1 MAGKRTF
8 EFGVGS
14 GQIANDVTIR
24 NTHYGM
30 TIELE
35 GVYPSDVAELLTADE
50 IAEGVAVGDMI
61 AALVKRHGLGE
72 VVAQLVDVPG
82 AGAQNVLSEI
92 DDYVDDSEID
102 QWIAKKQPS
111 GE

>member
-8 EFGVGS
+8 EFCVGS
-14 GQIANDVTIR
+14 GQIADDATIR
-24 NTHYGM
+24 HAHYGM

-35 GVYPSDVAELLTADE
+35 GVYPSDVVELLTADE
-50 IAEGVAVGDMI
+50 IAEGVDVGDMI

-82 AGAQNVLSEI
+82 AGAQSVLSEI
-92 DDYVDDSEID
+92 DDYVVDSEVD
-102 QWIAKKQPS
+102 LWIAKKTLNR
-111 GE
+111 E